1 MPSTLEQVD
10 GGNGRD
16 YDALGLAS
24 NCRLDFC
31 VDNKTQT
38 HQVKEVVLQIMM

>member
-1 MPSTLEQVD
+1 MQV
-10 GGNGRD
+10 
-16 YDALGLAS
+16 GLAS

-38 HQVKEVVLQIMM
+38 HQVKEVVVNIYNGVDFSLLGQEMYL